1 MPIKTFVSG
10 EILTASDTNAYLNNG
25 GLVYITSQTIGS
37 AVATQAVSGAFSATY
52 DSYLITVSGGAS
64 SVSEYLTL
72 RLGATTNNYRY
83 NFIYGNLGSTVATIG
98 TTVGSN
104 FGYVGWANPSGLSA
118 EIFVGNP
125 FLSMMTFCRA
135 SAGLSGNT
143 AGLFSGVQID
153 TTSFTAFTL
162 GIGSGTMTG
171 GTIRVYGYRQ
181 A

>member
-1 MPIKTFVSG
+1 MAVKTFVSG
-10 EILTASDTNAYLNNG
+10 EVLTASDTNTYLNNG

-37 AVATQAVSGAFSATY
+37 AVATQSVSGAFSSAY
-52 DSYLITVSGGAS
+52 DNYLITVAGGSS

-72 RLGATTNNYRY
+72 KFGSAATNYRY
-83 NFIYGNLGSTVATIG
+83 NFIYGNLANTVATIG
-98 TTVGSN
+98 STGAAN
-104 FGYVGWANPSGLSA
+104 FPYAGWANPSGLSA

-125 FLSMMTFCRA
+125 FSSTMTFCRA
-135 SAGLSGNT
+135 FAGLSGNT

-153 TTSFTAFTL
+153 TTSFTAFTI

-171 GTIRVYGYRQ
+171 GIIRVYGYRQ